1 MKQMSSWVNR
11 QSLVSGIVGGL
22 VIAIPS
28 AFLGAYFTYTYVV
41 KRQFA
46 YESSNTFFQMRND
59 LRQRLEKLVTQKSLM
74 QEVYKQSLQNPSD
87 ITLKEKMAESNAEFN
102 VIANEG
108 MHFFGPKT
116 AELLQ
121 AIPTHS
127 HFWWEVDDAK
137 YLSLVW
143 AMTDEEFFN
152 IFAETKN
159 VSW

>member
-1 MKQMSSWVNR
+1 MKELSSWVNR

-74 QEVYKQSLQNPSD
+74 QEVYKQSLQKPSD
-87 ITLKEKMAESNAEFN
+87 ISLKEKMAESNAEFN

-116 AELLQ
+116 AEILHT
-121 AIPTHS
+121 IPTHS
-127 HFWWEVDDAK
+127 NFWWEVDDAT
-137 YLSLVW
+137 YVRLVA
-143 AMTDEEFFN
+143 AMTDEESLH
-152 IFAETKN
+152 IFGENKN